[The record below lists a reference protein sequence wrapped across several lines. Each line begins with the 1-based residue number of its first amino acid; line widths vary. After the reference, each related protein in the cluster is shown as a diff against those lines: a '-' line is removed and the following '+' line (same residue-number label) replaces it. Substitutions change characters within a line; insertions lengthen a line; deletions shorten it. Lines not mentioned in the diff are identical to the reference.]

1 MLATLI
7 GLNTN
12 ELRTLVEEEGE
23 PAYRGKQLAEWIY
36 QRGARTFDEMT
47 NLPDKL
53 RARLEKKYEIH
64 RSQIVT
70 VQHSRDGTIKL
81 LLAMHDGSNV
91 ETVGLPYPD
100 RFSCCLSTQVG
111 CPIGCIFCA
120 TGLSG
125 YIRNLTAGEVVDQVL
140 AVQEAVRNQPFK
152 IDSRSC
158 RIDHVTFMGMGE
170 PLLNYE
176 ASVKA
181 MQLLN
186 SELGISMRHLTVST
200 VGFVPGIRKLMGEK
214 LQITLAVSL
223 HAPTDDLRRQLIPKM
238 VKWSVAEIIDACRE
252 YMRQTGRRVTFE
264 YCLFDRV
271 NDGIAEGRELAKVLH
286 GLNCHVNL
294 IPYNP
299 VCGLAFRAPSPKRIR
314 AFREILDDAGIQIT
328 QRIQRG
334 SDIDAACGQLR
345 QRTIGE
351 ALDRPLV

>member
-1 MLATLI
+1 MLIALL
-7 GLNTN
+7 GLNTE
-12 ELRTLVEEEGE
+12 ELRALVQEEGE
-23 PAYRGKQLAEWIY
+23 PAYRGNQLAEWVY
-36 QRGARTFDEMT
+36 RRGARTFEEMT
-47 NLPDKL
+47 NLPD
-53 RARLEKKYEIH
+53 RLCVQMKKKYEVG
-64 RSQIVT
+64 RSRVGT
-70 VQHSRDGTIKL
+70 VQRSRDGTAKL
-81 LLAMHDGSNV
+81 LVEMCDGARV
-91 ETVGLPYPD
+91 ETVGLPYAD

-111 CPIGCIFCA
+111 CPVGCIFCA

-125 YIRNLTAGEVVDQVL
+125 YTRSLTAGEVVDQVL

-238 VKWSVAEIIDACRE
+238 IKWSVAEIIDACRE

-271 NDGIAEGRELAKVLH
+271 NDGIAEARELAKVLH

-351 ALDRPLV
+351 ALDRPLA

>member
-1 MLATLI
+1 
-7 GLNTN
+7 
-12 ELRTLVEEEGE
+12 
-23 PAYRGKQLAEWIY
+23 
-36 QRGARTFDEMT
+36 
-47 NLPDKL
+47 
-53 RARLEKKYEIH
+53 
-64 RSQIVT
+64 
-70 VQHSRDGTIKL
+70 
-81 LLAMHDGSNV
+81 
-91 ETVGLPYPD
+91 
-100 RFSCCLSTQVG
+100 
-111 CPIGCIFCA
+111 
-120 TGLSG
+120 
-125 YIRNLTAGEVVDQVL
+125 
-140 AVQEAVRNQPFK
+140 
-152 IDSRSC
+152 
-158 RIDHVTFMGMGE
+158 MGMGE

-238 VKWSVAEIIDACRE
+238 IKWSVAEIIDACRE

-271 NDGIAEGRELAKVLH
+271 NDGIAEARELAKVLH

-351 ALDRPLV
+351 AFDRPLV

>member
-12 ELRTLVEEEGE
+12 ELRALVEEEGE
-23 PAYRGKQLAEWIY
+23 SKYRGKQLAEWIY
-36 QRGARTFDEMT
+36 QRGARTFDDMI
-47 NLPDKL
+47 NLPNKL
-53 RARLEKKYEIH
+53 RARLEKKYEIQ

-91 ETVGLPYPD
+91 ETVGLPYLD

-125 YIRNLTAGEVVDQVL
+125 YIRNLTAGEIVDQGL
-140 AVQEAVRNQPFK
+140 AVQEAVRHQPFK

-158 RIDHVTFMGMGE
+158 RIDHITFMGMGE

-176 ASVKA
+176 ASIKA

-186 SELGISMRHLTVST
+186 NELGISMRDMTVST
-200 VGFVPGIRKLMGEK
+200 VGFVPGIRKLMGRK

-223 HAPTDDLRRQLIPKM
+223 HAPTDDLRRQLTPKM
-238 VKWSVAEIIDACRE
+238 IKWSVAEIIDACRE
-252 YMRQTGRRVTFE
+252 YMRQRGRRVTFE

-271 NDGIAEGRELAKVLH
+271 NDGIAEARELANILH

-299 VCGLAFRAPSPKRIR
+299 VCGPAFRAPSPKRIR
-314 AFREILDDAGIQIT
+314 AFREILEAAGIQVT
-328 QRIQRG
+328 RRIQRG

-345 QRTIGE
+345 QHTIDE
-351 ALDRPLV
+351 T

>member
-1 MLATLI
+1 MLANLI

-12 ELRTLVEEEGE
+12 ELRRLVEEEGE
-23 PAYRGKQLAEWIY
+23 SKYRGKQLAEWIY
-36 QRGARTFDEMT
+36 QRGARTFDEMI

-53 RARLEKKYEIH
+53 RARLAKKYEIH

-70 VQHSRDGTIKL
+70 IQHSRDGTIKL

-152 IDSRSC
+152 IGSRSC

-271 NDGIAEGRELAKVLH
+271 NDGIAEARELAKVLH

-299 VCGLAFRAPSPKRIR
+299 VCGLAFRAPSSKHIR

-351 ALDRPLV
+351 ALDRPLA

>member
-1 MLATLI
+1 MLTNLI

-12 ELRTLVEEEGE
+12 ELRTLVEKEGE
-23 PAYRGKQLAEWIY
+23 SKYRGKQLAEWIY
-36 QRGARTFDEMT
+36 QRGARTFEDMID
-47 NLPDKL
+47 LPLVL
-53 RARLEKKYEIH
+53 RARLDRKYEIH
-64 RSQIVT
+64 RSQIIT
-70 VQHSRDGTIKL
+70 VHHSRDGTIKL
-81 LLAMHDGSNV
+81 LLAMHDGLQV
-91 ETVGLPYPD
+91 ETVGLPYLD

-125 YIRNLTAGEVVDQVL
+125 YIRNLTAGEVTDQVL
-140 AVQEAVRNQPFK
+140 TMQEAVRNQPSK

-186 SELGISMRHLTVST
+186 SELGISMRRLTVST

-238 VKWSVAEIIDACRE
+238 IKWSVAEIIDACRE
-252 YMRQTGRRVTFE
+252 YIRQTGRRVTFE

-271 NDGIAEGRELAKVLH
+271 NDGIAEARELAKVLR